1 VRESKNLCRGKGD
14 KTGNVKVIRLHDQ
27 TVTVKA
33 LFDAIELFRQNKIR
47 NLAMIYD
54 FENRGEP
61 LLGYVYAGE
70 DRLTAIIGL
79 VERLKHMIQLDLD
92 ARQDK

>member
-1 VRESKNLCRGKGD
+1 
-14 KTGNVKVIRLHDQ
+14 VKVIRLHNQ

-54 FENRGEP
+54 FEDRGEP
-61 LLGYVYAGE
+61 LAWLCVCRGGSVDGDYWSN
-70 DRLTAIIGL
+70 
-79 VERLKHMIQLDLD
+79 
-92 ARQDK
+92 